1 MILFPIFLILLIM
14 HGLNMWFAVGIPL
27 AIIVITPNTLVLF
40 FQRISRVTSGCR
52 YKFEVADISISFD

>member
-1 MILFPIFLILLIM
+1 
-14 HGLNMWFAVGIPL
+14 MWFAVGIPL